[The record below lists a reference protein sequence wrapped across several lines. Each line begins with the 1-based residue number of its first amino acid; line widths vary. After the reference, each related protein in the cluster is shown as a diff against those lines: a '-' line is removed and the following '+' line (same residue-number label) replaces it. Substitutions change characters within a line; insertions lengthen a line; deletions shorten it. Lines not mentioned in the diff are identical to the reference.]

1 MLVTIQRY
9 LKISNVNWQL
19 YVQQLSL
26 REILSGILSFTCIA
40 RSSQKIHLHCFS
52 RMVYG
57 NPNAL
62 FFLAGGAGGRIGS
75 RTGGTGGA
83 CGLGSRAGIGGFGE
97 SSAESEII
105 NMNYIHV
112 LIKIKYSDF

>member
-1 MLVTIQRY
+1 MGGVGGGLGDAGGGGALLNIVSRY
-9 LKISNVNWQL
+9 SP
-19 YVQQLSL
+19 
-26 REILSGILSFTCIA
+26 
-40 RSSQKIHLHCFS
+40 SSEGEVVGDCFS

-97 SSAESEII
+97 SSAESARDKVRGEGSVQSSEASLVEGGRTGE
-105 NMNYIHV
+105 H
-112 LIKIKYSDF
+112 SGDS